1 MADADTVLWYERN
14 ASALCCQYESARSD
28 EIHSVLSRWIQSGM
42 HVLELGCGSGRDARF
57 MASLGADV
65 VATDASAQ
73 MLGEARA
80 RAGRVTFRQLAMPPA
95 EKDLR
100 EAGIVSGA
108 DSRPPFDAV
117 VSIAMIMHLTD
128 AELFATAKAIDRLV
142 TDEGLVILSFCP
154 SHPQNDARRYE
165 SRTAQSVRLLM
176 EDFGFSCAEHRQTGD
191 GLGRDIAWHTMVFVR
206 NAAPRTA
213 RKHLQSVIFADEKTA
228 TYKLALLRSLCEIS
242 QGSAAHLRF
251 EGESRV
257 SIPLGLVIEKWIEY
271 YWPLLDLPQLGGGR
285 RMGFETELRALVQLF
300 GRSGYAAFRNGLE
313 SGRLSSEALGAFERL
328 VRAVRTT
335 LIKGPIQYSGGSAG
349 SRTFAYEKSLA
360 PASRGAAALAKLT
373 AGNGRLVF
381 SGDLWSELRSSG
393 LWLADSAV
401 LQWAN
406 LIAEFKGLPKDQE
419 YRGKLIAALTQ
430 ATEERRDTTQARKAY
445 GESSC
450 LHCAW
455 TGGSLRNGHFD
466 VDHILP
472 WSITHSND
480 LWNLVPAGK
489 SVNRN
494 KSDKLVD
501 SDFFYSRRDAVAED
515 WHLLAAKEPE
525 VFRAQAE
532 HALIPEGLPADS
544 WEEPLAERIGEAL
557 ESLACRLQIERW
569 QPGKASGAH

>member
-14 ASALCCQYESARSD
+14 ASALCNQYESASSD
-28 EIHSVLSRWIQSGM
+28 EIHSVLNRWIQSGM

-335 LIKGPIQYSGGSAG
+335 LIKGPIHYSGGSAG

-360 PASRGAAALAKLT
+360 PASRGSAAITGLCTGANCAAAVCGSRTQPFCSGPILSPGSVLQALPSVVSASLPPSPRQPRSSVTRRSPASSMAKAPACTAPGRAAACGTGISMLTTSFPGRSCTRTTSGTWFLQASPSTEASRTNWLT
-373 AGNGRLVF
+373 AISSTAGAM
-381 SGDLWSELRSSG
+381 RS
-393 LWLADSAV
+393 
-401 LQWAN
+401 
-406 LIAEFKGLPKDQE
+406 P
-419 YRGKLIAALTQ
+419 
-430 ATEERRDTTQARKAY
+430 
-445 GESSC
+445 
-450 LHCAW
+450 
-455 TGGSLRNGHFD
+455 
-466 VDHILP
+466 
-472 WSITHSND
+472 
-480 LWNLVPAGK
+480 
-489 SVNRN
+489 
-494 KSDKLVD
+494 
-501 SDFFYSRRDAVAED
+501 
-515 WHLLAAKEPE
+515 
-525 VFRAQAE
+525 
-532 HALIPEGLPADS
+532 
-544 WEEPLAERIGEAL
+544 RIGICLPQRSPIFSARRP
-557 ESLACRLQIERW
+557 ST
-569 QPGKASGAH
+569 P